1 MVRSVRL
8 PAFDNTIFKLLFGF
22 SFHFI
27 GLIGFH
33 KVLDGLRVF
42 IVSTSDDDIDIRR
55 VFIFNKTPFSL
66 AVKPT

>member
-33 KVLDGLRVF
+33 KVLMALE
-42 IVSTSDDDIDIRR
+42 
-55 VFIFNKTPFSL
+55 SL
-66 AVKPT
+66 LSARATMILT